1 MDPNATTSIVDK
13 ILENPQNWILF
24 LTLIFTIIIGSVS
37 LLSVILG
44 FFTSKKYLDLRQEHL
59 NIREQIQEDRKK
71 LIQTRKEYDSIAKEL
86 RQKLHMAISGP
97 ELEKNRELLDACI
110 DNLKKDA
117 QLAKKHIETIIPALY
132 DISESEQIEDIKR
145 LLTILK
151 LARKHTIPKLNAA
164 VADAL
169 KRMGLD

>member
-1 MDPNATTSIVDK
+1 MDPNSTASVIDK
-13 ILENPQNWILF
+13 ILQNPQNWISF
-24 LTLIFTIIIGSVS
+24 LILTFTIIIGFVS

-59 NIREQIQEDRKK
+59 NIREQIREDRKK
-71 LIQTRKEYDSIAKEL
+71 LKQTRKEYDSIAKEL
-86 RQKLHMAISGP
+86 RQKLHMAISEP

-117 QLAKKHIETIIPALY
+117 QLARKHIETIIPALY
-132 DISESEQIEDIKR
+132 NISASEQIEDIKR

-151 LARKHTIPKLNAA
+151 LARKQTFPKLNAA
-164 VADAL
+164 AADAL